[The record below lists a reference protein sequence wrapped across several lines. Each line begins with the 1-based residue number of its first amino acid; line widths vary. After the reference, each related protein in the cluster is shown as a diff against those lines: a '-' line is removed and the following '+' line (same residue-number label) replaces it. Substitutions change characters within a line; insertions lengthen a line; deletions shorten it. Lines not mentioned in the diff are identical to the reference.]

1 MPHAAVLILLQTG
14 IPGIMLV
21 LTFGQLISQLY
32 VEQFTLPFVNLYGTN
47 FCVGLALFMEYIGVC
62 HFSWLLYHVVSA
74 VACYSL
80 RKAAKEHRAQQEAEF
95 AKVGGSP
102 SDANASPLIETN
114 HHLINP
120 DLTTP
125 EKCFEVAKYCWS
137 TFATG
142 CSIFLVCVGIARGY
156 AVLPSPIGAQYVIFI
171 CVLTLLFYLEGSMI
185 CIVATQ
191 FWDRETFKDLYPR
204 AYKLHELV
212 NRPEGVKRFI
222 IGRQFFTVLSN
233 FLLAQV
239 SVFPK
244 WENDGF
250 DPVFFFIVVRSGLIG
265 VLIVLSFGQLMPE
278 LLAAEFPLRFMNM
291 YGSYTICRIALFIE
305 SIGIGHSAW
314 FIYFLTRKLC
324 CAGHVAEE
332 LKPQVLRVNSQEVLL
347 MPTSNKAATL

>member
-1 MPHAAVLILLQTG
+1 
-14 IPGIMLV
+14 ML
-21 LTFGQLISQLY
+21 
-32 VEQFTLPFVNLYGTN
+32 P
-47 FCVGLALFMEYIGVC
+47 A
-62 HFSWLLYHVVSA
+62 
-74 VACYSL
+74 
-80 RKAAKEHRAQQEAEF
+80 
-95 AKVGGSP
+95 
-102 SDANASPLIETN
+102 
-114 HHLINP
+114 
-120 DLTTP
+120 
-125 EKCFEVAKYCWS
+125 
-137 TFATG
+137 
-142 CSIFLVCVGIARGY
+142 
-156 AVLPSPIGAQYVIFI
+156 PIGAQYVIFI

-314 FIYFLTRKLC
+314 FIYFATRRLC
-324 CAGHVAEE
+324 CWGHQEQE

-347 MPTSNKAATL
+347 MPSSPKPLN